1 MHSKKN
7 WGNKKSPLF
16 INHSLYRLNQ
26 YVKAMEKTSKS
37 GFTVLQIV
45 DIPETFLRA
54 RVRKALSGRETFTD
68 TDIDLNEQIFSGDV
82 FENISSE
89 YEELPKSSPLR
100 KSLQKED
107 IEQIDSLAEELG
119 NYELIRIT
127 KV

>member
-1 MHSKKN
+1 
-7 WGNKKSPLF
+7 
-16 INHSLYRLNQ
+16 
-26 YVKAMEKTSKS
+26 MEKTSKS

-82 FENISSE
+82 FEAISSE
-89 YEELPKSSPLR
+89 FAENPDGVGVDLKE
-100 KSLQKED
+100 ED
-107 IEQIDSLAEELG
+107 IKQIDELAEELG
-119 NYELIRIT
+119 NYEMVRIT